1 MKTLYWIEGLLVAL
15 LALRM
20 YFNGVD
26 RFTLQ
31 GEYWDVPGGTPHV
44 REEILKKTGADNYDF
59 VYHDPPNTLN

>member
-1 MKTLYWIEGLLVAL
+1 MKTLYWIAGLLVAL
-15 LALRM
+15 MALRM

-44 REEILKKTGADNYDF
+44 REEEWVKTGAGNEVA
-59 VYHDPPNTLN
+59 VYHDPPK

>member
-1 MKTLYWIEGLLVAL
+1 MKTLYWIAGLLVAL

-31 GEYWDVPGGTPHV
+31 GEHWDVPGGTPHV
-44 REEILKKTGADNYDF
+44 REELLKKTGAENFVF

>member
-1 MKTLYWIEGLLVAL
+1 MKTLYLIAGLLVAL

-44 REEILKKTGADNYDF
+44 REEILHKTGAGNYDF

>member
-1 MKTLYWIEGLLVAL
+1 MSTLYWIAGLLVGAL
-15 LALRM
+15 LLRM

-31 GEYWDVPGGTPHV
+31 DEYWDVPGGTPQV
-44 REEILKKTGADNYDF
+44 REEVLKKTGAGNAEW